1 MAYYKRKTGAQRRRE
16 RVRSKLRRVAEGRPR
31 LSIHRSGKHLYAQ
44 IIDDAEGR
52 TLAAAATV
60 EKDLAKD
67 LKSTMCVAAAEAVGK
82 AVAARAVEAGVKA
95 VVFDRGA
102 LQYHG
107 RVKALAE
114 AAREGG
120 LEF

>member
-1 MAYYKRKTGAQRRRE
+1 MAYYKRKTGAVRRRE

-44 IIDDAEGR
+44 IIDDSEGR
-52 TLAAAATV
+52 TLASAATV
-60 EKDLAKD
+60 EKSLAET
-67 LKSTMCVAAAEAVGK
+67 LKSTMSVAAAEAVGK
-82 AVAARAVEAGVKA
+82 AVAERAVAAGVKT